1 MKTMTNTIAMF
12 SARVVIALALLSPF
26 TSAGAQAQ
34 AAPHLVQALNNKI
47 VAARNNSPM
56 RIDGRL
62 DERVWY
68 AIRPSN
74 HFVQRDPLMGAAA
87 TLATDV
93 RMLLSDD
100 AVIFGVRLH
109 DDFASVVRPRASD
122 SVSASFVDDYFE
134 IQIDPHPEHVSAF
147 VFTVSPSGG
156 RSASVIGQDGTRDT
170 SWDLKWDAATRV
182 DEKGWTLEVR
192 IPLAEFHI
200 KPGSEQWGVQFI
212 RFSQRKGE
220 TDVFTFGTP

>member
-1 MKTMTNTIAMF
+1 MTNSISIF
-12 SARVVIALALLSPF
+12 SVRAAVALALLTPF
-26 TSAGAQAQ
+26 TVAGAQVP
-34 AAPHLVQALNNKI
+34 AAPRLVQASNNKV

-62 DERVWY
+62 DEPVWH

-74 HFVQRDPLMGAAA
+74 HFVQREPLMGAPA
-87 TLATDV
+87 TLSTDV

-100 AVIFGVRLH
+100 AVIFGVRLN
-109 DDFASVVRPRASD
+109 DDFASVVRPSVSD
-122 SVSASFVDDYFE
+122 SVSGSFVDDYFE
-134 IQIDPHPEHVSAF
+134 IQIDPHREHVSAF

-156 RSASVIGQDGTRDT
+156 RSASLIGQDGTRDT

-220 TDVFTFGTP
+220 TDVFNFGTP